1 MDLNVILAV
10 RNSPSKIAVIPEY
23 PGSPRARVQWSFAGE
38 SSDLN
43 CFRVAVQ
50 DNEKEIMWI
59 DIAAGISAIKYGRE
73 TDKNSL

>member
-1 MDLNVILAV
+1 MELNVILAV
-10 RNSPSKIAVIPEY
+10 RSSPSNIAVIPEY

-50 DNEKEIMWI
+50 DDEKEIMRI
-59 DIAAGISAIKYGRE
+59 DVAAGKY
-73 TDKNSL
+73 S